1 MESPLSTHIK
11 IKAVTDALIESEAKV
26 LISSASLLEKTGAAV
41 STACADL
48 KAIVYAAHENP
59 ATPEKLDKINP
70 NVELVKFSDLV
81 ASVMGSFI

>member
-1 MESPLSTHIK
+1 M
-11 IKAVTDALIESEAKV
+11 TDALVESEAKV

-41 STACADL
+41 STACGDL

-81 ASVMGSFI
+81 ASVIGVIYY